1 MATLNENNYWPG
13 LVDALVNVLLNLLF
27 IVALMA
33 MAIGTLGLQIASHPE
48 EAALLAAASSSG
60 RILFAT
66 GSEATA
72 STRNFDKAR
81 DSAGRPAG
89 EVATSPTGTPAVPSS
104 SATAAAAPLASAP
117 QPPQPLASALLPS
130 ASLASAPL
138 PPQPSASALLPPAPL
153 ASAPLT
159 TAPLLSAPLSSPALP
174 PAPAATASAAAGLAS
189 ATAPLIAESARSV
202 VPSGSPDAAS
212 ARAGGQTSRSPR
224 AAGERGAQEIR
235 IALGSGPA
243 RDELDGLVA
252 ISAGRVSDPALSVL
266 RVAFTGDAMDV
277 PEQYRTLLAA
287 YVRREAIGP
296 DKPLALWINTA
307 SAAPLARRT
316 AYLRLAAV
324 RNVLLDA
331 GLPPTALSTRILAT
345 PAIHTSQTVF
355 VGLKSSTPR

>member
-27 IVALMA
+27 VAALMA

-48 EAALLAAASSSG
+48 EAALLAAAGSSG
-60 RILFAT
+60 RISFAT

-72 STRNFDKAR
+72 STRNFDEAR

-89 EVATSPTGTPAVPSS
+89 EVATSATGTPAVPSS
-104 SATAAAAPLASAP
+104 PATAAAAPLASV
-117 QPPQPLASALLPS
+117 
-130 ASLASAPL
+130 PL

-153 ASAPLT
+153 ASAPLS
-159 TAPLLSAPLSSPALP
+159 TAPLLSAPLASAPLP
-174 PAPAATASAAAGLAS
+174 PAPAVTAAAATGDAS

-202 VPSGSPDAAS
+202 VASGSPDAAS
-212 ARAGGQTSRSPR
+212 PRAGGQASRSPR
-224 AAGERGAQEIR
+224 AAGGRGAQEIR
-235 IALGSGPA
+235 IALGTGPA
-243 RDELDGLVA
+243 PGELDGLVA

-277 PEQYRTLLAA
+277 PEHYRTLLAA
-287 YVRREAIGP
+287 YVRHEAIGP
-296 DKPLALWINTA
+296 DKPLALWINTP

-324 RNVLLDA
+324 RNVLLDS
-331 GLPPTALSTRILAT
+331 GLPPTALSTRMLAT
-345 PAIHTSQTVF
+345 PAIHASQTVF
-355 VGLKSSTPR
+355 VGLKSDTPR